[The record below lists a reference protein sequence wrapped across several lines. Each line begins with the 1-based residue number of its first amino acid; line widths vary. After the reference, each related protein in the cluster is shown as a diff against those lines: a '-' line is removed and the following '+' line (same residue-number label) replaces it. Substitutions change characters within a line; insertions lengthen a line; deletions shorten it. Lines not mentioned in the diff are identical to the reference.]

1 MKNFA
6 PKLLLTTAMMLTS
19 HGEATEDIA
28 LQSNAGVF
36 DKCKSLDFQD
46 LFTPTSIQKINS
58 VSENCISLTKLDL
71 YNFNTNNVHMMCYTF
86 ENCKPLTKIKILTPV
101 KTEEEV
107 KNIFGIVDNLEN
119 KEENEESKIL
129 KSKPLREVEEG
140 LIASFVCKFKVC
152 CVTATY
158 EIECTAFA
166 PLTDMSCFYR
176 NNTSILEAYFNK
188 IDTQS
193 FTKYVTNMQ
202 GMFFGCQR
210 LKKIDLSNVDTRSV
224 TNMDNMFR
232 GCINLKEINVSGFD
246 TSNVKSMKGMFAY
259 CQSLEQ
265 LDISNFNMSN
275 VKSCDYIFVG
285 CDELNV
291 LYLPAAEQ
299 PVSRFKSRDF
309 SGCETLTRIIYK

>member
-6 PKLLLTTAMMLTS
+6 SGVLLATAMTLTS
-19 HGEATEDIA
+19 RGFAMEGTATQADVDA
-28 LQSNAGVF
+28 F
-36 DKCKSLDFQD
+36 DRCKRLGLLDF
-46 LFTPTSIQKINS
+46 FTPANIQRINFA
-58 VSENCISLTKLDL
+58 SEKCNSLTKLDL
-71 YNFNTNNVHMMCYTF
+71 LNFNTYNLPMMCYTF

-119 KEENEESKIL
+119 KEENEESKTL

-140 LIASFVCKFKVC
+140 IIASFLCKDKVC
-152 CVTATY
+152 CGTATY

-166 PLTDMSCFYR
+166 PLTDMSCLYR

-188 IDTQS
+188 IDTRHL
-193 FTKYVTNMQ
+193 TKYVTNMSS
-202 GMFFGCQR
+202 MFFMCQR
-210 LKKIDLSNVDTRSV
+210 VEKIDLSNVDTRSV

-232 GCINLKEINVSGFD
+232 GCINLKEINVSGFH

-259 CQSLEQ
+259 CQNLKQ
-265 LDISNFNMSN
+265 LDISSFDMSN
-275 VKSCDYIFVG
+275 VISCDYMFLD
-285 CDELNV
+285 CDGLNI
-291 LYLPAAEQ
+291 LKLPLSEKNVPHINKNAY
-299 PVSRFKSRDF
+299 